1 MRFFTGFCRF
11 AEKFYR
17 TENFSLYILC
27 SLGGH
32 LQIDTKIMTI
42 GALRQKLWLQEK
54 RVRGKIFL
62 TIITSPPLFGGPL
75 RTVTLF
81 AGAVAKVF

>member
-1 MRFFTGFCRF
+1 MCTNKSFLRSELQRERQLWVKKMRFFAGFCRF

-17 TENFSLYILC
+17 NENFSLHILC

-32 LQIDTKIMTI
+32 LQLDTKIVEI

-54 RVRGKIFL
+54 RVRNRIFL
-62 TIITSPPLFGGPL
+62 TIIT
-75 RTVTLF
+75 
-81 AGAVAKVF
+81 K